1 MTFDLALKTFLEYF
15 EADEDL
21 VYRLSSSEI
30 KTISQAWRSAD
41 DLDLIWMATRPGAM
55 NSQENRAY
63 TLFSLNLISQYLSD
77 PRAKNILTKLNAAEK
92 LTKKDM
98 EEWDSWNNERKES
111 SLAATAAN
119 TSESV
124 KKQAEFLR
132 KSFGCTVLYNAVFSI
147 LKYEIQ

>member
-15 EADEDL
+15 KADEDL
-21 VYRLSSSEI
+21 VYRLSSFGINTLS
-30 KTISQAWRSAD
+30 KAWRVAD

-55 NSQENRAY
+55 NLIENRAY
-63 TLFSLNLISQYLSD
+63 TLFSLNLISQHLSD
-77 PRAKNILTKLNAAEK
+77 PRAKNILTKLNAAEN

-98 EEWDSWNNERKES
+98 EEWDSWNNEKKES
-111 SLAATAAN
+111 SLAATAAS

-132 KSFGCTVLYNAVFSI
+132 KSFDCSVLYNAVFSI
-147 LKYEIQ
+147 LK